1 MTWYHPKYYAE
12 LRAERRKLQAAS
24 DKQQAS
30 KLQAQP
36 EVASYKPQAPSD
48 ESHKLQASS
57 DKQQAS

>member
-1 MTWYHPKYYAE
+1 MTFYHPKYYAE
-12 LRAERRKLQAAS
+12 LRRLRKLQAAS

-36 EVASYKPQAPSD
+36 EVASCKPQAPSED
-48 ESHKLQASS
+48 RYKLQASS